1 MQLSPLRQ
9 FILAAALWLP
19 ACFFL
24 WAVLISPILLPVAK
38 LAQLVLVNL
47 LPQAIEIIEQ
57 DGQNFEVVTRLL
69 TEADASGRVGQLVLT
84 STPMIY
90 AWCLP
95 LFAGLVMAAPIESR
109 QKLKQFAV
117 GIPVLLLVVSWGAV
131 FDALYLLQFQAGPL
145 GEAALLQ
152 GGVSPNFVAMG
163 YQFGYLILP
172 PVVPIVLWIGLNS
185 EFLQELV
192 EFTREPPEPPAV

>member
-24 WAVLISPILLPVAK
+24 WAVLISPILWPVAK
-38 LAQLVLVNL
+38 IAGAVLGPL
-47 LPQAIEIIEQ
+47 LPQTFELLEQ
-57 DGQNFEVVTRLL
+57 DGENFEVVTRLL

-95 LFAGLVMAAPIESR
+95 LFAGLVMAAPISGGQR
-109 QKLKQFAV
+109 LKQFAI
-117 GIPVLLLVVSWGAV
+117 GLPLLLLVVSWGAV

-145 GEAALLQ
+145 GLAALQQAGLE
-152 GGVSPNFVAMG
+152 PNLVALG

-172 PVVPIVLWIGLNS
+172 PVVPVVIWIGLNA

-192 EFTREPPEPPAV
+192 EFTREPSDPPAV

>member
-9 FILAAALWLP
+9 FILAATLWLP

-38 LAQLVLVNL
+38 IAQWVLVYL
-47 LPQAIEIIEQ
+47 MPQTIDLIEQ

-95 LFAGLVMAAPIESR
+95 LFAGLVMAAPIEAR
-109 QKLKQFAV
+109 EKLKQFAI
-117 GIPVLLLVVSWGAV
+117 GIPVLWLVVSWGAI

-152 GGVSPNFVAMG
+152 GGLSPNFVAMG

>member
-38 LAQLVLVNL
+38 IAQAVLLQL
-47 LPQAIEIIEQ
+47 LPQTVELIEQ
-57 DGQNFEVVTRLL
+57 NGQNFEVVTRLL
-69 TEADASGRVGQLVLT
+69 TEADASGRVVQLVLT

-95 LFAGLVMAAPIESR
+95 LFAGLVMAAPIAGRE
-109 QKLKQFAV
+109 KLKQFAV
-117 GIPVLLLVVSWGAV
+117 GVPVLWLVVSWGAI

-145 GEAALLQ
+145 GEAALQQAGLA
-152 GGVSPNFVAMG
+152 PNLVAMC

-172 PVVPIVLWIGLNS
+172 PVVPIVIWIGLNS
-185 EFLQELV
+185 AFLQELV

>member
-9 FILAAALWLP
+9 FILAATLWLP

-47 LPQAIEIIEQ
+47 LPQAIEMIEQ

-109 QKLKQFAV
+109 HKLKQFAI

-152 GGVSPNFVAMG
+152 AGISPNFVAMG

>member
-152 GGVSPNFVAMG
+152 GGLSPNFVALG

>member
-38 LAQLVLVNL
+38 IAQLVLLQL
-47 LPQAIEIIEQ
+47 LPQTVELIEQ
-57 DGQNFEVVTRLL
+57 DGQNFEVVTRLM

-95 LFAGLVMAAPIESR
+95 LFAGLVMAAPIEVR
-109 QKLKQFAV
+109 QRLKQFAIGV
-117 GIPVLLLVVSWGAV
+117 PVLWLVVSWGAV

-145 GEAALLQ
+145 GEAALQQAGLA
-152 GGVSPNFVAMG
+152 PNFVAMG

-185 EFLQELV
+185 AFLQELV

>member
-24 WAVLISPILLPVAK
+24 WAVLISPILWPVAQAVGA
-38 LAQLVLVNL
+38 LLQAL
-47 LPQAIEIIEQ
+47 LPQTVEAVEQ
-57 DGQNFEVVTRLL
+57 DGQNFAVVTRLL

-84 STPMIY
+84 YTPMIY
-90 AWCLP
+90 AWCIP
-95 LFAGLVMAAPIESR
+95 LFAGLVMAAPLEGR
-109 QKLKQFAV
+109 AKLKQFAV
-117 GIPVLLLVVSWGAV
+117 GIPVLLAVVCWGST

-145 GEAALLQ
+145 GEAALRQAGIGKEL
-152 GGVSPNFVAMG
+152 VAFG

-172 PVVPIVLWIGLNS
+172 PVTPIALWIGLNS
-185 EFLQELV
+185 AFLQELV
-192 EFTREPPEPPAV
+192 EFSREPNDPPAV

>member
-9 FILAAALWLP
+9 FILAATLWLP

-47 LPQAIEIIEQ
+47 LPQAIELIEQ

-109 QKLKQFAV
+109 HKLKQFAI

-152 GGVSPNFVAMG
+152 GGLSPNFVAMG

>member
-9 FILAAALWLP
+9 FILAAALWL
-19 ACFFL
+19 
-24 WAVLISPILLPVAK
+24 
-38 LAQLVLVNL
+38 AQLVLLQL
-47 LPQAIEIIEQ
+47 LPQTVELIEQ
-57 DGQNFEVVTRLL
+57 DGQNFEVVTRLM

-95 LFAGLVMAAPIESR
+95 LFAGLVMAAPIEVR
-109 QKLKQFAV
+109 QRLKQFAIGV
-117 GIPVLLLVVSWGAV
+117 PVLWLVVSWGAV

-145 GEAALLQ
+145 GEAALQQAGLA
-152 GGVSPNFVAMG
+152 PNFVAMG

-185 EFLQELV
+185 AFLQELV

>member
-9 FILAAALWLP
+9 FILAATLWLP

-47 LPQAIEIIEQ
+47 LPQAIELIEQ

-117 GIPVLLLVVSWGAV
+117 GIPVLLVVVSWGAV

-152 GGVSPNFVAMG
+152 GGISPNFVAMG

>member
-24 WAVLISPILLPVAK
+24 WAVLISPILWPV
-38 LAQLVLVNL
+38 AQLVDLVLLQL
-47 LPQAIEIIEQ
+47 LPQTVEALEQ
-57 DGQNFEVVTRLL
+57 DGQNFAVVTRLL
-69 TEADASGRVGQLVLT
+69 TEGDASGRVGQLVLT
-84 STPMIY
+84 YTPMIY
-90 AWCLP
+90 AWCIP
-95 LFAGLVMAAPIESR
+95 LFAGLVMAAPLEGR
-109 QKLKQFAV
+109 AKLKQFAV
-117 GIPVLLLVVSWGAV
+117 GIPILLCVVAWGST

-145 GEAALLQ
+145 GEAALQ
-152 GGVSPNFVAMG
+152 QAGVPKDLVAFG

-172 PVVPIVLWIGLNS
+172 PVTPIVLWIGLNS

-192 EFTREPPEPPAV
+192 EFTREPNEPPAV